1 MNNRILLVD
10 DEETIRFVL
19 RETLI
24 SEGYNVDIAEDAFQA
39 LEHFKLA
46 SYDLIIT
53 DIKMKGMNGIQLI
66 REIKRSDLDLKIIII
81 TAYGSLE
88 TVKEAAKLGVVEM
101 IRKPGKIQEIKDA
114 IVRMLKENSISKD
127 TERGRACLLRKSE
140 NGQLSKSDSLLEP
153 DGLSYY
159 FDGPACQPKST
170 VVFDSYAI
178 SGNRST
184 LIFGNINGQSEHH
197 GEWWENWQIG
207 IMIKTLFRSKTG
219 RTPKNVID
227 SINKFLYRNIQ
238 PHISVSMLCVLIDK
252 RKKVIQYVN
261 NGDNLVCSMIAP
273 DGEVEMMEGNIY
285 PLGISSEIDII
296 EGTMP
301 YSYKNRLMLSRSNSM
316 SKIVEEGTVI
326 KRKVENALQNTKN
339 SQKKKSEE
347 DDINTSL
354 LNDQDVS
361 FDDETVLLISLENN
375 CAESSI
381 GSEKRRLKNMVATS
395 LITSN

>member
-1 MNNRILLVD
+1 
-10 DEETIRFVL
+10 
-19 RETLI
+19 
-24 SEGYNVDIAEDAFQA
+24 
-39 LEHFKLA
+39 
-46 SYDLIIT
+46 
-53 DIKMKGMNGIQLI
+53 
-66 REIKRSDLDLKIIII
+66 LKIIII

-101 IRKPGKIQEIKDA
+101 ISKPFKIQEIKDA
-114 IVRMLKENSISKD
+114 IVRMLKENSISKN
-127 TERGRACLLRKSE
+127 TEIGRACLLRKSE

-273 DGEVEMMEGNIY
+273 NGEVEMMEGNLY

-326 KRKVENALQNTKN
+326 KRKVENALQNIKN
-339 SQKKKSEE
+339 SQKKKSDE

-375 CAESSI
+375 CDESSI
-381 GSEKRRLKNMVATS
+381 GSEKRRLKNMIATS